1 MRRECF
7 AQPIGRKI
15 PVGAF
20 REHNSIQDTRI
31 HSLFSSITK
40 HSSV

>member
-1 MRRECF
+1 MRRERF

-20 REHNSIQDTRI
+20 CEHDSI
-31 HSLFSSITK
+31 
-40 HSSV
+40 